1 MVYECNGIRCKYK
14 LSMMKS
20 EKNDRENFRLIDSPS
35 IADPSLRYV
44 MVDSVHDDEISLLDI
59 WLVLVKRRSL
69 FLSLILLA
77 LLIGV
82 SAALTLPVKYNYTTT
97 LEIGGLSYDSQGKL
111 VLVEP
116 PSSVLA
122 KLKQS
127 YIPFVAH
134 AYLQKNP
141 GFEGVPV
148 INAKLEKNSNIILI
162 DISGIEKYRNIYVQ
176 LLNSIV
182 DQVKQ
187 DHKRI
192 SLLKVKDLELSQY
205 KLKNQVG
212 VLKNEEQLIQSQIRR
227 VDKKE
232 LLLKARIK
240 ETRYQLKISSQAKKN
255 VAGAKGDE
263 KALSLLMVDNDI
275 RSMRSVLADLEEEL
289 QITLENSREEISVK
303 LTENQQMQAQTN
315 ISIQKL
321 AVELDNLLE
330 TRAITEP
337 MQSIKPV
344 GVGKKLI
351 VIIALLAGM
360 FIGLFAVFF
369 AEFLSKARQRSA
381 EQ

>member
-1 MVYECNGIRCKYK
+1 
-14 LSMMKS
+14 MKS
-20 EKNDRENFRLIDSPS
+20 EKNDRENIRLIDSPS
-35 IADPSLRYV
+35 IAGSSLRYI
-44 MVDSVHDDEISLLDI
+44 MVDSVQDDEISLLDI

-69 FLSLILLA
+69 FLSLVLLA

-82 SAALTLPVKYNYTTT
+82 SAALTLPIKYNYSTT
-97 LEIGGLSYDSQGKL
+97 LEIGGFSYDGQGRL
-111 VLVEP
+111 VLVES

-127 YIPFVAH
+127 YIPFVTQ
-134 AYLQKNP
+134 AYLQENP
-141 GFEGVPV
+141 EFEGGAV

-182 DQVKQ
+182 DQIKQ

-205 KLKNQVG
+205 KLKNQIS
-212 VLKNEEQLIQSQIRR
+212 VLKNEEQHIQSQIGRL
-227 VDKKE
+227 DKKE
-232 LLLKARIK
+232 LLLKDRIK
-240 ETRYQLKISSQAKKN
+240 ETRYQLKVSTKAKQN

-275 RSMRSVLADLEEEL
+275 RSMRSILADLEEEL
-289 QITLENSREEISVK
+289 QITLENSREVIFAK
-303 LTENQQMQAQTN
+303 LTKNQQMQGQTN
-315 ISIQKL
+315 MAIQKL

-351 VIIALLAGM
+351 VIISLVGGM

-369 AEFLSKARQRSA
+369 VEFLSKARQRSA

>member
-1 MVYECNGIRCKYK
+1 
-14 LSMMKS
+14 MKS
-20 EKNDRENFRLIDSPS
+20 EKNERDNVRLIEPPS

-44 MVDSVHDDEISLLDI
+44 MVDSVHDDEISLLDL

-69 FLSLILLA
+69 FLSLVLLA

-82 SAALTLPVKYNYTTT
+82 SAALTLPVKYNYSTT

-111 VLVEP
+111 VLVEQP
-116 PSSVLA
+116 TSVLA

-127 YIPFVAH
+127 YIPFVTH
-134 AYLQKNP
+134 AYLQENP
-141 GFEGVPV
+141 EFEDVPA
-148 INAKLEKNSNIILI
+148 INAKLEKNSNIIFM
-162 DISGIEKYRNIYVQ
+162 DVSGTEKYRNIYVQ

-182 DQVKQ
+182 DQVRQ

-205 KLKNQVG
+205 KLKNLIS
-212 VLKNEEQLIQSQIRR
+212 VLKNEEQFIQSQIGRM
-227 VDKKE
+227 DKKE
-232 LLLKARIK
+232 LLLKNRIK
-240 ETRYQLKISSQAKKN
+240 ETRNQLKISSKAKKN
-255 VAGAKGDE
+255 VAGAKGDA
-263 KALSLLMVDNDI
+263 KALSLLVVDNDI
-275 RSMRSVLADLEEEL
+275 RSMRVELADLEEEL
-289 QITLENSREEISVK
+289 KITLENSREEISAK
-303 LTENQQMQAQTN
+303 LIKNQQKQAQTN
-315 ISIQKL
+315 MSIEKV

-344 GVGKKLI
+344 GLGKKLTV
-351 VIIALLAGM
+351 VISLVVGI

-369 AEFLSKARQRSA
+369 AEFLGKARQRSA